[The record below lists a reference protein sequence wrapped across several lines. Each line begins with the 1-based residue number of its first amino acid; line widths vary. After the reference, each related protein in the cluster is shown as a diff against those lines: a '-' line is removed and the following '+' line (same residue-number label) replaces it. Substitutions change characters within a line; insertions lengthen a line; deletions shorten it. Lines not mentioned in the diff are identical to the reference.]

1 MPVTIGSIE
10 AAAER
15 IRGQVARTPLQ
26 HARTLSALTG
36 AEIWLKFENQQ
47 FTASFKERG
56 ALNRLLA
63 LTPEERQRGVIASSA
78 GNHAQAVAYH
88 GRRLGIPTL
97 IVMPRTAP
105 NVKVEHTR
113 AHGAEVL
120 LHGDAFDDARAF
132 AEALAGERGFTLV
145 HPFDDDAVIAGQ
157 GTLALEMLEDGPPF
171 DAVIAPIGGGGLL
184 AGVATAVKARAPA
197 TQVIG
202 VQSARYPA
210 AYQAFHGLPVQVPGG
225 SSVAEG
231 IAVKAPS
238 TRTLAILQRHVDDVV
253 LVDEPTL
260 EQAVFTLIEIEKT
273 VAEGAGAAGLA
284 AVQSEPGRFAGR
296 RVGLVLCGGN
306 IDPLVLSALLE
317 RGLVRTHRLVRFTVE
332 LPDTPGALGSL
343 TQQLGALRS
352 NIVDIAQQRTFDTTS
367 VRSARVDLVLE
378 MRGEEQAEQVLA
390 ALATAGFEARREP
403 AGRVAERRAR
413 PSRDV

>member
-1 MPVTIGSIE
+1 MPVAIGAIE

-15 IRGQVARTPLQ
+15 IRGQVVRTPLQ

-63 LTPEERQRGVIASSA
+63 LTPEECQRGVIASSA

-88 GRRLGIPTL
+88 GHRLGIPTL

-120 LHGDAFDDARAF
+120 LHGEAFDDARAF
-132 AEALAGERGFTLV
+132 AETLAGERGLTLV

-197 TQVIG
+197 TRVIG

-210 AYQAFHGLPVQVPGG
+210 AYQAFHGLPAQVPGG

-231 IAVKAPS
+231 IAEAQPAHARDPAAPRRRRRPRGRAR
-238 TRTLAILQRHVDDVV
+238 TRAGGLHADRDREDGGGGRRRCGPCRRAVD
-253 LVDEPTL
+253 
-260 EQAVFTLIEIEKT
+260 
-273 VAEGAGAAGLA
+273 
-284 AVQSEPGRFAGR
+284 PGRFAGR

-317 RGLVRTHRLVRFTVE
+317 RGLVLTHRLVRFHVE

-343 TQQLGALRS
+343 AQQLGALRS
-352 NIVDIAQQRTFDTTS
+352 NIVDIAQQRTFDTAS

-403 AGRVAERRAR
+403 AGHVEERRAR
-413 PSRDV
+413 RSRNA